1 MKIGLIGYGKMGKAV
16 EAIALTHGHEIVAR
30 ITELNRH
37 DLSLLRNADV
47 AIEFTGPDAV
57 LSNLYKCL
65 ELGVPVVT
73 GSTGWHQH
81 LATVK
86 QRFIEE
92 KGALL
97 YASNFSIGVNIFMEI
112 NSLLASLMNSQP
124 QYNPSIREIHHTQ
137 KLDAPS
143 GTAITLANDI
153 LENLQRKTIW
163 VNSTETQPNQLEIIS
178 ERLPEVPGT
187 HEIVYDSDADEI
199 RIIHTARNRS
209 GFANGALLAAN
220 WLPGKVGVFTMKDIL
235 NINSSK

>member
-30 ITELNRH
+30 VTQSNPQDI
-37 DLSLLRNADV
+37 SLLRNADV
-47 AIEFTGPDAV
+47 AVEFTGPDAV
-57 LSNLYKCL
+57 VPNLYKCL
-65 ELGVPVVT
+65 EMGVPVVT

-81 LATVK
+81 LAEVK
-86 QRFIEE
+86 QRFIEQ

-112 NSLLASLMNSQP
+112 NGLLASLMNNQP

-137 KLDAPS
+137 KLDSPS

-153 LENLQRKTIW
+153 VEHLQRKTTW
-163 VNSTETQPNQLEIIS
+163 VNSAELQPNQLEIIS

-187 HEIVYDSDADEI
+187 HEIVYDSAADEI
-199 RIIHTARNRS
+199 RIIHTAKNRS
-209 GFANGALLAAN
+209 GFANGALLAAS
-220 WLPGKVGVFTMKDIL
+220 WLPGKVGVFTMKDLL
-235 NINSSK
+235 NKNSFK